1 MLEDFKSCQ
10 TTDEYLDSFEQ
21 TVRHDVLLIGSL
33 SAEQVELHEKAL
45 KENRIKQQEL
55 EV

>member
-1 MLEDFKSCQ
+1 M
-10 TTDEYLDSFEQ
+10 
-21 TVRHDVLLIGSL
+21 RHDVLLIGSL

-55 EV
+55 EVKKSTKKNAFILMPI